1 MNQIFS
7 NQFFT
12 LMDLGSLEPKHAA
25 EIWEAVSRVG
35 LREKISS
42 LLDVLHYRRL
52 LNIQRLLWRR
62 QLLCSVS
69 RIQEGVVRDRNV

>member
-42 LLDVLHYRRL
+42 LLDVLHYRRPKVAVEEA
-52 LNIQRLLWRR
+52 IAVQ
-62 QLLCSVS
+62 CV
-69 RIQEGVVRDRNV
+69 